1 MTPLVVSSGTADVR
15 TAAFVLVPLKEKVE
29 SGGGHK
35 LCLFS
40 EELLLL
46 LLLVINPLRTFS
58 VQHGVQLVSEV
69 IKHVANVVQDGP
81 C

>member
-1 MTPLVVSSGTADVR
+1 MMLPVAAPGTADWHTSV
-15 TAAFVLVPLKEKVE
+15 FSLILSEEK
-29 SGGGHK
+29 GGGARTCPCS
-35 LCLFS
+35 LRN
-40 EELLLL
+40 LLRAL
-46 LLLVINPLRTFS
+46 S